1 MKLAALLALL
11 AIDYAQTL
19 QIVADGRE
27 INPLIGRTGGGDV
40 PPLLYFGV
48 VVTIIMVVRYMVR
61 HPSFVTVVLLIQIYT
76 VSGNLDEG
84 YSPRAP
90 DGPRMSLFAST
101 Y

>member
-11 AIDYAQTL
+11 AVDYAQTL

-27 INPLIGRTGGGDV
+27 INPLIGRTGGGV

-48 VVTIIMVVRYMVR
+48 VVTIIMVVRYIVR
-61 HPSFVTVVLLIQIYT
+61 HPSVVTVVLLIQIYT